1 MTSYVVVP
9 DKDLTASLVAQAVS
23 ASAIAAASAN
33 MFVDTTAGLAG
44 TAEGS
49 YFSTPGDGVTSLAIL
64 YRKVSG
70 AAVSIGTFGSGALLS
85 SSDIDERARDA
96 VGTALTVSNPLTKT
110 VNDGSNTITI
120 ALASGTSF
128 PGSPATN
135 DRFYRTDLHVQFFY
149 DGTRWLSD
157 GPALSCAIAAE
168 DVLNGFGGTG
178 ATHRAVN
185 PRYNEFD
192 IYIEKFSFGSVLLG
206 ATTSTNYFTA
216 RLQTRN
222 AAGAAVD
229 LGASA
234 LSTQNDAQA
243 QFFARSANINSV
255 VTKATAWLQT
265 NYTMSGTQTILASTS
280 FTYRLVG
287 A

>member
-157 GPALSCAIAAE
+157 GPPMVCAVSMQDAL
-168 DVLNGFGGTG
+168 
-178 ATHRAVN
+178 N
-185 PRYNEFD
+185 P
-192 IYIEKFSFGSVLLG
+192 LG
-206 ATTSTNYFTA
+206 ATGASDRQGNPHYNTYDIYVETFTLNYYLLAASTNTNYITA
-216 RLQTRN
+216 RLQTRSG
-222 AAGAAVD
+222 AGGAVSLGAAD
-229 LGASA
+229 I
-234 LSTQNDAQA
+234 STQNDAQNQALAKSSAINAVVAKTVQWFQTLYTEVGA
-243 QFFARSANINSV
+243 QTFV
-255 VTKATAWLQT
+255 V
-265 NYTMSGTQTILASTS
+265 SSS

-287 A
+287 S